1 MLDRNMW
8 NVDVFLILH
17 ELTNHKM
24 KNLLQI
30 PEEINQAYSVTEKS
44 IDYNINKGDF

>member
-8 NVDVFLILH
+8 NVDIILILH
-17 ELTNHKM
+17 ELTNHRM
-24 KNLLQI
+24 KNWLQI
-30 PEEINQAYSVTEKS
+30 SEELSQAYSVTEKS